1 MNTLQCIRRLSMMLA
16 GMLVSL
22 FALTSNVSAAA
33 YSSVT
38 VYGDSLS
45 DNGNLFAATGLP
57 GDPYYAGRRSNGK
70 VAVEYL
76 AASLGAP
83 LVDFAWIGATTG
95 IGNYADDGTVT
106 SPGFASLP
114 GMLAMYA
121 TTAPSLAT
129 SVGAVDPSYL
139 TSGLFVVWGGPNDW
153 LAPSPL
159 DLTPDAIIG
168 RAVANELGIV
178 SGLLSLGVS
187 NILVPGMPDLGLT
200 PYFSGLGPSIAADA
214 TAFADIFNAQ
224 LEGALAALSPDIVF
238 YDTAALFRSVVA
250 NPAAYGFSNVS
261 DYCFDL
267 APCDGY
273 LFFDDFHPTTAAHAL
288 LASEFARA
296 VPEPATL
303 TLCVFAILLLGFS
316 RRYGLAARSLS
327 RSC

>member
-1 MNTLQCIRRLSMMLA
+1 MGTACH
-16 GMLVSL
+16 
-22 FALTSNVSAAA
+22 
-33 YSSVT
+33 
-38 VYGDSLS
+38 
-45 DNGNLFAATGLP
+45 NGNLFAATGLP
-57 GDPYYAGRRSNGK
+57 VDPYYAGRRSNGP

-95 IGNYADDGTVT
+95 LGNYADNGTVT
-106 SPGFASLP
+106 SPGFAGLP
-114 GMLAMYA
+114 GMQTMYA
-121 TTAPSLAT
+121 ITAPSLPA

-139 TSGLFVVWGGPNDW
+139 TSGLFVVWGGPNDL

-159 DLTPDAIIG
+159 DLTLDAIVG

-200 PYFSGLGPSIAADA
+200 PYFSGLGPSIAAGA
-214 TAFADIFNAQ
+214 TAFADEFNAQ
-224 LEGALAALSPDIVF
+224 LAASLAALSPDIVF

-288 LASEFARA
+288 LASEFTRA

-303 TLCVFAILLLGFS
+303 TLFAFALLALGRS
-316 RRYGLAARSLS
+316 RRYGCDGLGSDRKLTSL
-327 RSC
+327 